1 MKLVAFL
8 ARIDRNLCNGCR
20 VCSRVCTTLA
30 ISMVDKKAV
39 VDPDRCVA
47 CGNCEQRCESR
58 AIMLEK
64 LERPRILSVPV
75 DDLPR
80 Q

>member
-1 MKLVAFL
+1 
-8 ARIDRNLCNGCR
+8 
-20 VCSRVCTTLA
+20 
-30 ISMVDKKAV
+30 MVDKKAV